1 MTASKEYTR
10 PSYAGACADL
20 HTTIRTG
27 NTSADAQEVSSQD
40 LLAFAAD
47 TREAFNAAQFA
58 VLDAMQDGAAPYP
71 EDGRPAPDAGMPE
84 SDICYRL
91 TRATVGA
98 CTCMTKTP
106 DVRYHDA
113 QCLYRVLCDARA
125 EIVALRERAARWD
138 ARS

>member
-20 HTTIRTG
+20 HTTIRMG

-58 VLDAMQDGAAPYP
+58 VLDAVQ
-71 EDGRPAPDAGMPE
+71 DGRPAPDAGMSE
-84 SDICYRL
+84 SDIGYRL
-91 TRATVGA
+91 TRATVGS
-98 CTCMTKTP
+98 CTCTTKTP

-125 EIVALRERAARWD
+125 AIVALRERAARWD